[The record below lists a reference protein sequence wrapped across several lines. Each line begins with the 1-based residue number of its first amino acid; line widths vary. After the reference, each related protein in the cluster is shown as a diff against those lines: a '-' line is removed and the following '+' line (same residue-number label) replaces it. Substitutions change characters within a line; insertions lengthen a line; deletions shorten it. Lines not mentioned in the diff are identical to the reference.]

1 MRDELELQISGLRAA
16 RAALEPDHG
25 RREELG
31 SRALDHALAYLD
43 QVPEAPANRSW
54 TEVFS
59 RRLDP
64 EFAEE
69 GRDAAEVF
77 DYVAACV
84 DRPGFATTSPR
95 FMAYIPG
102 GGLFHSAIGAF
113 LAAVSNKHS
122 SFASARPGQARL
134 ETPKPERM
142 ANVPANP

>member
-1 MRDELELQISGLRAA
+1 MLDELKLQISGLRAA
-16 RAALEPDHG
+16 MAALEPDHG

-59 RRLDP
+59 RRLAP

-69 GRDAAEVF
+69 GRDAAEAV

-84 DRPGFATTSPR
+84 DRPGFATTPPR
-95 FMAYIPG
+95 LMAYIPG
-102 GGLFHSAIGAF
+102 GGLFPP
-113 LAAVSNKHS
+113 AASEERRVGKEG
-122 SFASARPGQARL
+122 GQ
-134 ETPKPERM
+134 
-142 ANVPANP
+142 